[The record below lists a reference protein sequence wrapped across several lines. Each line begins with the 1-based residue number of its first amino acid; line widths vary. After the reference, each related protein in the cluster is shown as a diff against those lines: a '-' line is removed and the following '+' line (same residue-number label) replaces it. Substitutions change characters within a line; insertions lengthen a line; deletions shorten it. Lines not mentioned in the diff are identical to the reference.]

1 MSLKPKRQLVALDR
15 SRLMAEVATR
25 HGFLIREDDPAMALV
40 TMNQLV
46 LEQEWEFLEN
56 RIHLLSNDII
66 KSMNHAEELALSRI
80 EESSRKAAVTVKEEI
95 SRDLERGNLHA
106 RELIVRLQSVYGK
119 SSIRLWTGFGIVA
132 AFLLLAAGV
141 AIGRFLWH

>member
-15 SRLMAEVATR
+15 SRLMSEVATR

-66 KSMNHAEELALSRI
+66 KSLNYAEEQALSRI
-80 EESSRKAAVTVKEEI
+80 EESSRKAAATVKEEI

-106 RELIVRLQSVYGK
+106 RELIVRLQSVYGR
-119 SSIRLWTGFGIVA
+119 SSIRLWTVFGIVA